1 MLKIERKDHPETRH
15 LEIPL
20 QLKLAGTGGDMT
32 FSGYGAVFDNVDA
45 YGDMI
50 VKGAFAET
58 IAYAKSSGQWP
69 AMLMQHGG
77 WGIGADDMT
86 PVGIW
91 TSLEEDGIGLKVEGK
106 LADTARGKEAYAL
119 MKMDPRP
126 AINGLSIGYVVKSYE
141 PRSRPEE
148 PRRKLTKIDLM
159 EVSLVT
165 FPANPK
171 ARVANVKST
180 SITHAERAL
189 RDAGFSRAQ
198 AKEILAK
205 GWHDSSLRDAGDD
218 ELEQLAERIRRNT
231 QIITA

>member
-1 MLKIERKDHPETRH
+1 MPIVERKDHPETRH
-15 LEIPL
+15 LQCALE
-20 QLKLAGTGGDMT
+20 LKLAGDAAAMT

-106 LADTARGKEAYAL
+106 LAATDRGKEAYAL
-119 MKMDPRP
+119 LKMDPRP
-126 AINGLSIGYVVKSYE
+126 AINGLSIGYIVKSYE

-148 PRRKLTKIDLM
+148 PRRKLTKVDLM
-159 EVSLVT
+159 EISLVT

-171 ARVANVKST
+171 ARVANVKSAG
-180 SITHAERAL
+180 ITVAEKAL
-189 RDAGFSRAQ
+189 RDAGFSRTA

-205 GWHDSSLRDAGDD
+205 GWQGQPLRDAGGED
-218 ELEQLAERIRRNT
+218 LEQLADLIRRNT
-231 QIITA
+231 KTFTA